1 MIVEIR
7 SEAMKALVDPAASL
21 DKIAHGL
28 EFGEGPV
35 WDKRTDSLL
44 FVEIIG
50 SRINRFTPNVG
61 LEVVVPDT
69 GHANGMTFDHQA
81 RLLVAGWS
89 SRTVWRREHDGS
101 HTTLASHYQGKAIN
115 TPNDIV
121 VRSDGSIYW
130 TDSDGGFYIPGM
142 EGNDVQRYL
151 DFSGVY
157 RIPPDGGE
165 PQLVIREGLFPNGLA
180 FSPDEKLLY
189 VTDTRGRHLRVFD
202 VAPDGSVGNARIF
215 YELQGE
221 EPGHADGMK
230 IDVRGNVYCTG
241 PGGIHVLSP
250 AGELLGR
257 IRVPDDC
264 TNMAWGDKDG
274 CSLYITAFHSL
285 YRIRTQIPGMQP

>member
-7 SEAMKALVDPAASL
+7 SEAMKALVDPAATL
-21 DKIAHGL
+21 DKVAHGL

-35 WDKRTDSLL
+35 WDRRAGCLY

-50 SRINRFTPNVG
+50 SRILRFTPG
-61 LEVVVPDT
+61 AGIETVVRDT
-69 GHANGMTFDHQA
+69 GHANGMTFDRDG

-101 HTTLASHYQGKAIN
+101 HTTLASHYRGKALN

-142 EGNDVQRYL
+142 EGQDVQRYL

-165 PQLVIREGLFPNGLA
+165 MELVIREGLFPNGLA
-180 FSPDEKLLY
+180 FSPDESLLY
-189 VTDTRGRHLRVFD
+189 VSDTRERHVRVFD
-202 VAPDGSVGNARIF
+202 VAKDGSVSNARVF
-215 YELQGE
+215 YRLEGE
-221 EPGHADGMK
+221 EAGHADGMK
-230 IDVRGNVYCTG
+230 VDVQGNVYCTG
-241 PGGIHVLSP
+241 PGGVHVLSR

-257 IRVPDDC
+257 LRIPDDC
-264 TNMAWGDKDG
+264 TNMAWGGEDG

-285 YRIRTQIPGMQP
+285 FRIRTKVPGVRP